1 MRSSC
6 DLLSCVLQVDV
17 NCACPAVRV
26 SLRVSMHR
34 SALTLIAAEIFSE
47 DNGFV
52 TKCVNDHNEHSGL
65 LQINTCRRTVE
76 SQEGKS
82 WIHQANLLPRCFDK
96 SSVAKR

>member
-1 MRSSC
+1 MRNSC

-65 LQINTCRRTVE
+65 LQI
-76 SQEGKS
+76 QEGKS